1 MGFLAISSMMFLGGI
16 YVLFAFTWWIL
27 QIVANWRIFTK
38 AGEAGWKS
46 IIPVYGDYISYKIV
60 WQTGYFWLM
69 FVLDIISSW
78 IQNYANPAG
87 DSTLLLMIVSLI
99 RIITGIIGIMYSVKL
114 ARAFGRGIGFA
125 IGLIF
130 LQPIF
135 MLILGFGSDRYY
147 GADK

>member
-1 MGFLAISSMMFLGGI
+1 MGLMIISGMMFLGGM
-16 YVLFAFTWWIL
+16 YLMLALAWWIL

-46 IIPVYGDYISYKIV
+46 IIPVYSDYVSYKIA
-60 WQTGYFWLM
+60 WQTSYFWLTFILGIVAS
-69 FVLDIISSW
+69 FVAS
-78 IQNYANPAG
+78 ANPDG
-87 DSTLLLMIVSLI
+87 ESLMLTAIVTLI
-99 RIITGIIGIMYSVKL
+99 RIIVGIISIMYSVKL
-114 ARAFGRGIGFA
+114 ARAFGRGTGFA

-135 MLILGFGSDRYY
+135 LLILGLGDDRYY